1 MTTEVEGTC
10 VDVEDKTEA
19 DWAMEYAAENRRRV
33 TAERRYAAAIYA
45 AGGLIKSVDDL
56 ITAMFETNLQV
67 KAPENLAFF
76 KQAASLVMESFDMEI
91 MANLCTI
98 DAPWNKDQHSP
109 ELLDA
114 ICKPEDERTATDE
127 RLMREHFNAHVKFL
141 EAMYKEAVKEWKMV
155 CQQHDMHDIDD
166 VKAGRRADFTM
177 ALMEQARRVKT
188 QEKAKKSH

>member
-10 VDVEDKTEA
+10 VAVEHKDEA

-76 KQAASLVMESFDMEI
+76 KQAARVVMESEPGI
-91 MANLCTI
+91 LQT
-98 DAPWNKDQHSP
+98 S
-109 ELLDA
+109 
-114 ICKPEDERTATDE
+114 CKPGHGVIRHGD
-127 RLMREHFNAHVKFL
+127 H
-141 EAMYKEAVKEWKMV
+141 
-155 CQQHDMHDIDD
+155 
-166 VKAGRRADFTM
+166 G
-177 ALMEQARRVKT
+177 
-188 QEKAKKSH
+188 